1 MPSTEIPLA
10 APTLWTWIGYLQQI
24 HVKMSH
30 TRGIVPDEAIVQLL
44 GNNLLQQIHCPMDMV
59 HRLNPLLIQILVCIH
74 HLI

>member
-10 APTLWTWIGYLQQI
+10 APTLWTWIGYLLQQI

-44 GNNLLQQIHCPMDMV
+44 GNNICCKKYIV
-59 HRLNPLLIQILVCIH
+59 ARNT
-74 HLI
+74 